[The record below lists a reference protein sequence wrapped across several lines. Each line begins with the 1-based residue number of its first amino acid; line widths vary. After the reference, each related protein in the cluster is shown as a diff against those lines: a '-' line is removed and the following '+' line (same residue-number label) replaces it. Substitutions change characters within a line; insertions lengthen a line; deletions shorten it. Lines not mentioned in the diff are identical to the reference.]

1 MVLKIEV
8 VKLKSFQTGKGVMVK
23 MTKDELRQAYSQACP
38 QINGNTQVVQ
48 NWIRSMPQLLSFM
61 HNKIQKFSDFA
72 AYDSYGRVLITFYLP
87 RVC

>member
-8 VKLKSFQTGKGVMVK
+8 VMLKSFQTGKGVMVK

-48 NWIRSMPQLLSFM
+48 N
-61 HNKIQKFSDFA
+61 
-72 AYDSYGRVLITFYLP
+72 
-87 RVC
+87 